1 MGWLR
6 SRLQRQL
13 IAAFVAVI
21 VFPTAIIAVY
31 SLERSSEILIDMARL
46 ERLRG
51 VTARADT
58 AVRLLTDVRADLE
71 FAGQSFS
78 LRRYV
83 NAASEPERA
92 LALRDV
98 ERVFAAFLA
107 RWGEKYRRLC
117 LLNSAGREVSCVR
130 MADGKPAPAPPAEL
144 TNRSARPFFA
154 GAMSLRAI
162 PGEQSIYVS
171 DVELDRPASSNDRDA
186 TPVLHYATA
195 LQADSGLLDGVIVL
209 DAMVAPILGALQSPA
224 DGGGVTTV
232 VDREGHYLLH
242 PDPARRFAHL
252 RGAAGSLR
260 SERPRDA
267 AVILDQLYGT
277 LYASADRPHSLQ
289 VFARVRPPGQ
299 SNVVWTLIDEQSLDT
314 ILRDVR
320 HARRVILLVAA
331 LSLATAVAAALAIT
345 RGIVRPI
352 GALARAAEA
361 IRRGE
366 LDAPLPAADRPD
378 EVGVLTRAFAQ
389 MVERVRTL
397 VGTLQQRVADLE
409 RSDAALRASDRR
421 LRQMIDNNLAGM
433 LFADLSGTIFE
444 ANDAFLRIVGYD
456 RDDLRAGLVLRDEM
470 TPPEYREVTARA
482 IAEVRA
488 RGECTPY
495 EKEYVRKDGSRV
507 QVLIGI
513 TLVDAARDQ
522 AVVFV
527 LDQTARKQA
536 EADRQARLVAETA
549 NRAKSDFLAR
559 MSHELRTPLNAILGF
574 AQLLKWEPGLNERSR
589 AGLAAIQ
596 HGGEHLLQ
604 LIVDLLDMAR
614 IEAGRF
620 SLDPQPMDPEHLLAG
635 VRDIVGMRAQQ
646 KSLQFVTEIASA
658 LPRRVRCDELRLRQV
673 LLNLLGNAVR
683 FTDAGEVR
691 LRVQC
696 APASGGCVRLRFDV
710 SDTGVGVARE
720 DLARLFQAFEQVGD
734 ARRHAGG
741 TGLGLAI
748 SQQIVQQMGGH
759 IEVES
764 EPGAGSRF
772 GFELTLAVIE
782 DSQGVSAVSQAL
794 PAGYAG
800 PRRSVLV
807 VDNEALNR
815 ALLVELLAARG
826 FEVREAADGEQALE
840 AMRARRPDLVL
851 MDLAMPV
858 LDGLETTWRLRRTP
872 KLSQVRVICV
882 SGNAAESSRRAAM
895 TAGADAF
902 VTKPVDM
909 GRLLALIGELLGLQ
923 WIAAE
928 TPRETELNGKT
939 AAG

>member
-1 MGWLR
+1 MH
-6 SRLQRQL
+6 RQL

-51 VTARADT
+51 VSARATT

-71 FAGQSFS
+71 FASHSFS
-78 LRRYV
+78 LRRYL
-83 NAASEPERA
+83 NAGSEPERG
-92 LALRDV
+92 LALREV

-107 RWGEKYRRLC
+107 RWGEKYKRLC
-117 LLNSAGREVSCVR
+117 LLDSAGQEVSCVR
-130 MADGKPAPAPPAEL
+130 MANGTPAPAPPAEL
-144 TNRSARPFFA
+144 ANRSAQPFFA

-162 PGEQSIYVS
+162 PGEQSVYVS
-171 DVELDRPASSNDRDA
+171 EVEVDPPGSSDDRDA
-186 TPVLHYATA
+186 TPVLRCATA
-195 LQADSGLLDGVIVL
+195 LQTDSGLLDGVIVF
-209 DAMVAPILGALQSPA
+209 DALVAPILSALQSPA
-224 DGGGVTTV
+224 DGGGGVTIV
-232 VDREGHYLLH
+232 VDREGRYLLH
-242 PDPARRFAHL
+242 PDPARSFAHL

-267 AVILDQLYGT
+267 AVILDQFSGT
-277 LYASADRPHSLQ
+277 LYASADRPDSLQ

-314 ILRDVR
+314 ILADVR

-366 LDAPLPAADRPD
+366 LDASLPAADRPD

-389 MVERVRTL
+389 MVERVRSL
-397 VGTLQQRVADLE
+397 VGTLQQRVAELE
-409 RSDAALRASDRR
+409 RSDAALRAGDRR

-433 LFADLSGTIFE
+433 LFVDLSGTIVE
-444 ANDAFLRIVGYD
+444 ANDAFLRIAGYD
-456 RDDLRAGLVLRDEM
+456 RDDLRAGRVIPDEM
-470 TPPEYREVTARA
+470 TPPEYREVTAQA
-482 IAEVRA
+482 IAEARA
-488 RGECTPY
+488 RGACAPY

-574 AQLLKWEPGLNERSR
+574 TQLLKWEPGLNERSR

-596 HGGEHLLQ
+596 QGSEHLLQ

-620 SLDPQPMDPEHLLAG
+620 SLDPQPMNLEHLLTG
-635 VRDIVGMRAQQ
+635 VREIIGMRAQQ
-646 KSLQFVTEIASA
+646 RSLHFVTEIASG
-658 LPRRVRCDELRLRQV
+658 LPRQLRCDELRLRQV
-673 LLNLLGNAVR
+673 LLNLLGNAMK

-691 LRVQC
+691 LRVQ
-696 APASGGCVRLRFDV
+696 ATPASGGCVRLRFDV
-710 SDTGVGVARE
+710 SDTGIGMARE
-720 DLARLFQAFEQVGD
+720 DVARLFQAFEQVGD

-772 GFELTLAVIE
+772 GFEVELAVIE
-782 DSQGVSAVSQAL
+782 DSRSEPGPSQTL
-794 PAGYAG
+794 PTGYAG
-800 PRRSVLV
+800 PRRSILV

-815 ALLVELLAARG
+815 ELLVELVAGRG
-826 FEVREAADGEQALE
+826 FEVREAADGEQALA
-840 AMRARRPDLVL
+840 AMQSLRPDLVL
-851 MDLAMPV
+851 MDMAMPV

-872 KLSQVRVICV
+872 ELSQIRVICI
-882 SGNAAESSRRAAM
+882 SANAAESSRRAALA
-895 TAGADAF
+895 AGADAF

-909 GRLLALIGELLGLQ
+909 GRLLALIGELLGLR
-923 WIAAE
+923 WVADESHPAAE
-928 TPRETELNGKT
+928 LSGKT
-939 AAG
+939 LAG